1 MTNPIS
7 RRRALQVLG
16 AVPVVGPLAI
26 AEAQQQQPTVP
37 HTTPQ
42 PPATATPQPPAGQAK
57 HKFFTAR
64 ELKIAAVLADDI
76 IPRDEHSGSA
86 TDAGVL
92 PYIDF
97 HMSVPETTDEA
108 RVAMHG
114 GLRWLDTECR
124 RRFGA
129 GYDKAKEA
137 DRHALLDDIA
147 GPMGQVQPAYRAGA
161 TFFASFRNYVAA
173 GFFSSAIGWKDL
185 QYQGNVFNPNWN
197 GCPQAALDKL
207 GVSYDLMNSRVA
219 PQQR

>member
-1 MTNPIS
+1 MARPSCRKPTRTPRGRSSPSRGARPTTSPPSGRRVPFDVSRHPERAARKDLMRLHEHEILSGAARPQDDNSRFEPMTNPIS

-114 GLRWLDTECR
+114 GRSEER
-124 RRFGA
+124 RVG
-129 GYDKAKEA
+129 KE
-137 DRHALLDDIA
+137 
-147 GPMGQVQPAYRAGA
+147 
-161 TFFASFRNYVAA
+161 
-173 GFFSSAIGWKDL
+173 
-185 QYQGNVFNPNWN
+185 
-197 GCPQAALDKL
+197 
-207 GVSYDLMNSRVA
+207 
-219 PQQR
+219 